1 MLRLRNLAR
10 DRDLRHARRMDE
22 SQPSRNHEA
31 DGDAPHDRDDWAVP
45 PPEPPKPSPG
55 FLWLAWSSLPVV
67 MTSDIDDG
75 STPAYN
81 PVTLWIVENL
91 MGAESPNEV
100 PGINVG
106 IALAVVALVWWVI
119 AIGEWV
125 MKPGERRPGEER
137 AR

>member
-1 MLRLRNLAR
+1 
-10 DRDLRHARRMDE
+10 
-22 SQPSRNHEA
+22 
-31 DGDAPHDRDDWAVP
+31 
-45 PPEPPKPSPG
+45 
-55 FLWLAWSSLPVV
+55 

-81 PVTLWIVENL
+81 PVTLWIVENP
-91 MGAESPNEV
+91 MGVESPNEV

-119 AIGEWV
+119 AIGEWAT
-125 MKPGERRPGEER
+125 KPGERRPGEER

>member
-1 MLRLRNLAR
+1 
-10 DRDLRHARRMDE
+10 
-22 SQPSRNHEA
+22 
-31 DGDAPHDRDDWAVP
+31 
-45 PPEPPKPSPG
+45 
-55 FLWLAWSSLPVV
+55 

-81 PVTLWIVENL
+81 PVMLWIVENL

-119 AIGEWV
+119 AIGEWA

>member
-1 MLRLRNLAR
+1 
-10 DRDLRHARRMDE
+10 
-22 SQPSRNHEA
+22 
-31 DGDAPHDRDDWAVP
+31 
-45 PPEPPKPSPG
+45 
-55 FLWLAWSSLPVV
+55 

-81 PVTLWIVENL
+81 PVKLWIVENL

-119 AIGEWV
+119 AIGEWAT
-125 MKPGERRPGEER
+125 KPGGEAAGGGTGAVTDARVRPGPPLLPYWTP
-137 AR
+137 